1 MEWKNLA
8 ITLVLL
14 GGSGWAA
21 AQDAPTGDRSPR
33 AFVAD
38 RFEKSAPQ
46 IGEALPDLQ
55 LFDAA
60 GQPFRLSSLKGS
72 HTVLVLGCL
81 T

>member
-21 AQDAPTGDRSPR
+21 AQNAPTWDRPPR
-33 AFVAD
+33 AVVAE
-38 RFEKSAPQ
+38 RFENSAPQ
-46 IGEALPDLQ
+46 IGESLPDFQ

-72 HTVLVLGCL
+72 YTVLVLGCL